1 MSSHTVDDTE
11 GPFDILRDADSA
23 LTPLMRRLRE
33 CLMFA
38 DLDLPALK
46 TAMLAVLEFLCSAQG
61 RTDANCSAV
70 DMFLMVDDA
79 WLSDRLPEAYQDI
92 LADMGGAL
100 HDTVTAP
107 HIAEN
112 CDSTPEQLLARAH
125 TL

>member
-1 MSSHTVDDTE
+1 MSSHTVNDTE
-11 GPFDILRDADSA
+11 HPFDILRDADPA
-23 LTPLMRRLRE
+23 LMPLMRRLRE
-33 CLMFA
+33 CLMSA

-46 TAMLAVLEFLCSAQG
+46 AAMLAVLEFLCSAQG
-61 RTDANCSAV
+61 RTDENCSAV
-70 DMFLMVDDA
+70 DMFLTVDDA
-79 WLSDRLPEAYQDI
+79 GLSGRLPEAYHDI

-112 CDSTPEQLLARAH
+112 FDSTPEQLLARAR